1 MYQFDLLIKEI
12 EEKIKLKA
20 DYIDININIYM
31 YRNYPLR
38 RRDKRLQD
46 LLSFKHLR
54 KVDQKSSPFSKGDER
69 STRDN
74 NIFE

>member
-12 EEKIKLKA
+12 EEKNKIEGRL
-20 DYIDININIYM
+20 YIYINIYM
-31 YRNYPLR
+31 HRNYLLR

-46 LLSFKHLR
+46 VLSFKDLR

-69 STRDN
+69 PTRDN